1 MATGRGNGTRTRTVF
16 LPTDF
21 KSAVYANST
30 IPPYGRSGV
39 DRTHDAGVKVLCL
52 NRLAIRHRTRIFQ
65 HSKSVWRRVCPVVIS
80 LLTVRRC
87 SPSCRSCYRSVFRRT
102 STDGSDPVLIGMGG
116 FEPPTTRQFM
126 CTPVLPLNYI
136 PGSAPTHKGQTLGH
150 SPRGSVD

>member
-52 NRLAIRHRTRIFQ
+52 NRLATLLYKSRCVASRSRLSTR
-65 HSKSVWRRVCPVVIS
+65 KD
-80 LLTVRRC
+80 T
-87 SPSCRSCYRSVFRRT
+87 Y
-102 STDGSDPVLIGMGG
+102 
-116 FEPPTTRQFM
+116 EP
-126 CTPVLPLNYI
+126 L
-136 PGSAPTHKGQTLGH
+136 
-150 SPRGSVD
+150 